1 MLLRSVDRGLRIG
14 GAVWRRI
21 GLLAA
26 TQRHRA
32 VLAHVGPG
40 CRFQA
45 GVRFADPDAVHIGAA
60 CYFWRGC
67 TALSEL
73 PGGRLLIGDG
83 VQINRD
89 VHLDYTGGL
98 QIGNRTLISEDVVIY
113 THDHGLDPRSAPVPV
128 SKVIGPDVWIGMRA
142 VILPQCRNIGA
153 GAVIA
158 AGAIVT
164 RDVPA
169 GAIVAGNPARIIGR
183 ATAQEA
189 A

>member
-1 MLLRSVDRGLRIG
+1 MLKSIDGAVRIG
-14 GAVWRRI
+14 GAVWRRV
-21 GLLAA
+21 GLWAA
-26 TQRHRA
+26 TVLHRA
-32 VLAHVGPG
+32 VLARVGPG

-45 GVRFADPDAVHIGAA
+45 GVHFAAPNAVQIGANG
-60 CYFWRGC
+60 YFWRGC

-89 VHLDYTGGL
+89 VHLDITGGL
-98 QIGNRTLISEDVVIY
+98 QIGDRALISEDVVIY
-113 THDHGLDPRSAPVPV
+113 THDHGLDPRSAPLPIP
-128 SKVIGPDVWIGMRA
+128 KVIGPDVWIGMRA
-142 VILPQCRNIGA
+142 VILPQCRRIGQ

-169 GAIVAGNPARIIGR
+169 GAIVAGNPARVIGQTNR
-183 ATAQEA
+183 QEA